1 MLADKEQPT
10 GQERTIN
17 KKNHAGMTA
26 LVFAFFCLKV
36 PKKLA
41 GTVSHLL
48 RASAD
53 PNIPDSEGL
62 LPIFLALK
70 SGNNK

>member
-1 MLADKEQPT
+1 MLANKEQPT

-17 KKNHAGMTA
+17 KTNHAGMTA
-26 LVFAFFCLKV
+26 LVSACLKA

-41 GTVSHLL
+41 GIVSHLL